1 MRIKYYFVATVTIAA
16 FAFVAAWFDRSA
28 THWSVLLFLG
38 FLAFTAEWIAFQM
51 PVIGSVSMSFSLA
64 FAAVLLGGPVAGA
77 IVVAMGAVSRQD
89 IDEGKSVLRIGFNA
103 AQLVLSALG
112 AGYAY
117 LLLGGMPLLDGTVLR
132 GQLPHWLI
140 VAAVAAFVY
149 VSTNMLLVGLA
160 ISLHTHAPALRI
172 FRESFRPYLT
182 SMVALALLGII
193 LAQLVAQA
201 GIPGA
206 LLLLVPFVVARQTF
220 QVYLGLAQAYR
231 DTVSSLVRLLE
242 AKDPYTSGHSARVA
256 YYTRTI
262 SETIGLDSDRT
273 QVLEFA
279 ALLHDIGK
287 VGISAATL
295 SKPASLSS
303 EEYNQVKLH
312 PLTGSQVLEDID
324 FLTDVAPLIVAHHE
338 RLDGSGYPYG
348 LRGSSIP
355 LGAQVLAVAD
365 TFDAMTTDRA
375 YRDALPYAH
384 VEAELHGLADVTLR
398 RECVEALL
406 QSVDEAKLAVLWD
419 STPDRLTS

>member
-1 MRIKYYFVATVTIAA
+1 MRIKYYFVATITIAA

-28 THWSVLLFLG
+28 MHWSVLLFLG

-89 IDEGKSVLRIGFNA
+89 IEEGKSILRIGFNA

-117 LLLGGMPLLDGTVLR
+117 VLLGGRPLLDGMVTR
-132 GQLPHWLI
+132 GQLVPWLV
-140 VAAVAAFVY
+140 VAAAAALVY

-160 ISLHTHAPALRI
+160 ISLHTHASALCI

-182 SMVALALLGII
+182 SMVALTLLGIV

-220 QVYLGLAQAYR
+220 QVYLGLSQAYR
-231 DTVSSLVRLLE
+231 DTVSSIVRLLE

-256 YYTRTI
+256 YYTQTI
-262 SETIGLDSDRT
+262 CRAIGLSPDRT
-273 QVLEFA
+273 QALEFA

-295 SKPASLSS
+295 SKPASLSP

-324 FLTDVAPLIVAHHE
+324 FLADVTPLIAGHHE

-355 LGAQVLAVAD
+355 VGAQILAVAD
-365 TFDAMTTDRA
+365 TFDAMTSDRA
-375 YRDALPYAH
+375 YRDALPFAF
-384 VEAELHGLADVTLR
+384 VAAELRGLADVTLS
-398 RECVEALL
+398 RECVDVLLAAVDEEALT
-406 QSVDEAKLAVLWD
+406 SLWD
-419 STPDRLTS
+419 APPDGQIS